1 MVQWLGL
8 QAFNAES
15 PGLIPGWGTK
25 IPQASW
31 CGNNNTYNNAVGRYF
46 FKVKQEVKMT
56 GDLTKR

>member
-8 QAFNAES
+8 QTFNAEN

-25 IPQASW
+25 IPQAAW
-31 CGNNNTYNNAVGRYF
+31 CGNNNNYNNAVGRYF
-46 FKVKQEVKMT
+46 FKAEQKVKMT